1 VTHENHRY
9 DAVLRNLSRTGA
21 LIEGLLDVPVGTE
34 LVIDLGGGQL
44 AVAVVR
50 RSQDAT
56 QGVEFETPLVSDG
69 AQSLCTRHRVSPH
82 QLAAVGAQVSDAA
95 SGRRFMQVDVSA
107 RSSRAA

>member
-1 VTHENHRY
+1 VPQDVVQERLASGNFIYEPVGPEKHRAERRTLFRRIGVIHEDHRY

-34 LVIDLGGGQL
+34 LVLDLGGGQL

-56 QGVEFETPLVSDG
+56 QGVEFETPLVS
-69 AQSLCTRHRVSPH
+69 ALE
-82 QLAAVGAQVSDAA
+82 AAD
-95 SGRRFMQVDVSA
+95 D
-107 RSSRAA
+107 